1 MYEFR
6 YDYIKP
12 QYGEKAKL
20 GFIIHVKTEKIY
32 KDIADDVETRFDI
45 DCYLWEKMKKWLH

>member
-12 QYGEKAKL
+12 KYGEKAKL

-45 DCYLWEKMKKWLH
+45 DCYLWEKMKKWLR

>member
-32 KDIADDVETRFDI
+32 KDIADNVEIRFDM
-45 DCYLWEKMKKWLH
+45 DCHLWEKMKKWLC